1 MFSFGNPKILFLLLL
16 IPAMFG
22 LFLLARKARTKKLKR
37 YGRLDVVLGQIPDAS
52 RYTPWPDHHIGTL
65 RIQSMLQPDGKQLR
79 SRKAIGQYL

>member
-37 YGRLDVVLGQIPDAS
+37 YGYESTIENMVKYVNDIAGI
-52 RYTPWPDHHIGTL
+52 
-65 RIQSMLQPDGKQLR
+65 RIICSFTSDIYRIADMIENQRDIKGE
-79 SRKAIGQYL
+79 

>member
-52 RYTPWPDHHIGTL
+52 RYTPWIKIGVELLLVAVVIVILARPRAKGSSTL
-65 RIQSMLQPDGKQLR
+65 TS
-79 SRKAIGQYL
+79 